1 MVRSGPDAFRLCTH
15 VARANTGI
23 YVKNVG
29 PSWSP
34 SLVPIMRLDE
44 EVHWTISQSQ
54 WSHVLT
60 RDIHS
65 RRHAGTRIFL
75 RFRSTLEIDSDPNST
90 HTVYISHYGTF
101 RGGSKVLSRLCHRSI
116 AQMINQSFNFPVSI
130 GHACYARRNP
140 NFIFGPIF
148 S

>member
-1 MVRSGPDAFRLCTH
+1 MRSGPDAFRLCTH

-23 YVKNVG
+23 YVKKVG

-44 EVHWTISQSQ
+44 EAHWTISQ
-54 WSHVLT
+54 SHVLT

-65 RRHAGTRIFL
+65 RCHAGTRIFL

-116 AQMINQSFNFPVSI
+116 AKMINQSFNFPVSI

-140 NFIFGPIF
+140 IFIFGPIF